1 MDEKVIAKL
10 KKLWALAESSN
21 VNEAAN
27 AAQAA
32 QRIMTEHQIDMA
44 MLDTSGPVEAPI
56 KVENDFLEPPKPHRA
71 RKSPWKGSIAAA
83 LSSANGCQ
91 CYWFGANLR
100 IIGTK
105 ASAETVRYLYAYLTR
120 EVDRLAERN
129 KGAGRAWLNSF
140 RIGAAAEISATI
152 KAGRKA
158 AVEEARAEARNL
170 MAENPGHNGSGL
182 ARVEQAVDR
191 MKREAE
197 EVKRFATEH
206 LKLKSTKGARASNAD
221 GYYAGRA
228 AGATVNLGSGPG
240 LGRGAAGS
248 LRH

>member
-32 QRIMTEHQIDMA
+32 QRLMTEHQIDMA

-56 KVENDFLEPPKPHRA
+56 QVENEYLEPPKSMRA
-71 RKSPWKGSIAAA
+71 KKSPWKGTIAGA

-91 CYWFGANLR
+91 CYWLGPNLR

-120 EVDRLAERN
+120 EVDRLADKHNR
-129 KGAGRAWLNSF
+129 GDGRAWLNSF
-140 RIGAAAEISATI
+140 RIGAASQIAETI
-152 KAGRKA
+152 KAGKKA
-158 AVEEARAEARNL
+158 AVEEARVEARIL
-170 MAENPGHNGSGL
+170 LDENPGANGSAL

-191 MKREAE
+191 MQREAE
-197 EVKRFATEH
+197 EVKRFAKEN
-206 LKLKSTKGARASNAD
+206 LKLKATKRTRASSSD
-221 GYYAGRA
+221 GYYTGRA

-248 LRH
+248 LR